1 MSEQKFIQHSRQA
14 IKYFILITKLIDM
27 KSFKFMSAALL
38 VTVILA
44 SCGNDGNSKTEAA
57 SEDTPAIAENKQ
69 VDDTHQKLE
78 ANKEIARSFIQSL
91 YGDKDSTAVDKYVAD
106 DIKQH
111 DPILQDGKQWLRELA
126 RQLLSNPN
134 FEKTKIDIKY
144 ISAEDDM
151 VWTLIRE
158 AAPNGKVF
166 ARVEIYRIKDQKIT
180 ERWLISQPE
189 PKTSANKNTMF

>member
-1 MSEQKFIQHSRQA
+1 MQEIQC
-14 IKYFILITKLIDM
+14 FILITKLIDM
-27 KSFKFMSAALL
+27 KSFKLMSAALL
-38 VTVILA
+38 VTVIMA
-44 SCGNDGNSKTEAA
+44 SCGNDGKAKSEAA
-57 SEDTPAIAENKQ
+57 TDDTPGTAIAENKQ

-91 YGDKDSTAVDKYVAD
+91 YGDKDSTAVEKYVAD

-111 DPILQDGKQWLRELA
+111 DPILQDGKKWLKELA
-126 RQLLSNPN
+126 RQLLTNPN

-144 ISAEDDM
+144 INAEDDM

-158 AAPNGKVF
+158 AAPNGKIF
-166 ARVEIYRIKDQKIT
+166 ARVEIFRIKDQKIT

-189 PKTSANKNTMF
+189 PKTSVNKNTMF